1 VNKYAQNGSE
11 HLSSF
16 PVITSFLFLNV
27 LFTNYQTY
35 ENIWSDYIDS
45 YKSNYHMITTT
56 VAPNCTPHS

>member
-27 LFTNYQTY
+27 LFTTYQTY
-35 ENIWSDYIDS
+35 ENIYYGHFEWVS
-45 YKSNYHMITTT
+45 
-56 VAPNCTPHS
+56 